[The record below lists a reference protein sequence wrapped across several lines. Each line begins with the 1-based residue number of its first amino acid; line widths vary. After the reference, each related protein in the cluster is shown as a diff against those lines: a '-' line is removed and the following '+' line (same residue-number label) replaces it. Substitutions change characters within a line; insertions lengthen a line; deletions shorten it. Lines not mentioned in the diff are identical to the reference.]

1 MQCVMCVRSPPP
13 LCKVRPC
20 SSLAVGVLL
29 TRREKG
35 PFPSVEHLSV
45 LTVFVFACGMCQ
57 MLLGEKTTDVNLQKR
72 KLLLQRSSA
81 ECGEAI
87 CRF

>member
-13 LCKVRPC
+13 LCKTRPC

-35 PFPSVEHLSV
+35 PFPAVEHLSV
-45 LTVFVFACGMCQ
+45 LTVFCVYLWHVSDVAWRKEDRCKSAE
-57 MLLGEKTTDVNLQKR
+57 EKTAASEKF
-72 KLLLQRSSA
+72 
-81 ECGEAI
+81 
-87 CRF
+87 CRVW